1 MRERYRN
8 TQPEICTSRY
18 RLITEFYM
26 EHPEL
31 TGILKRALNFKHIC
45 ENIAIRI
52 DEGEVIVGAQSSKYR
67 ACALYPENSIDWLL
81 EELESG
87 FISTRDIDPYI
98 VSEEDREYI
107 LQTGDFW
114 RKECMSAKMNP
125 YIPPGYFKHM
135 YNGVIMLGPDGWAQA
150 PVGHFCA
157 DYNTAIRRGFG
168 AIKAEADAKVAEIE
182 EKGIFGDSIDK
193 YNFYRAVSIVCE
205 AMITYTKRYARL

>member
-1 MRERYRN
+1 MHTWKPVSERVKKMRERYRN

-150 PVGHFCA
+150 PW
-157 DYNTAIRRGFG
+157 AISRRLQCCHPQGLRR
-168 AIKAEADAKVAEIE
+168 IKAEADAKVAEIE
-182 EKGIFGDSIDK
+182 ERGFSGIH
-193 YNFYRAVSIVCE
+193 
-205 AMITYTKRYARL
+205 

>member
-1 MRERYRN
+1 MREKYRN

-87 FISTRDIDPYI
+87 FISTEILTLYCF
-98 VSEEDREYI
+98 EEDREYI
-107 LQTGDFW
+107 LQTGDFG
-114 RKECMSAKMNP
+114 EKMHERQDEP
-125 YIPPGYFKHM
+125 VYSPLLQHM
-135 YNGVIMLGPDGWAQA
+135 YNGVICWGPTAGPGA
-150 PVGHFCA
+150 GGYFCA
-157 DYNTAIRRGFG
+157 DYNAAIRKGFG
-168 AIKAEADAKVAEIE
+168 AIKAKP
-182 EKGIFGDSIDK
+182 
-193 YNFYRAVSIVCE
+193 
-205 AMITYTKRYARL
+205 TPRLRN